1 MSIFENERTGRLAAY
16 VFRCK
21 VTKGRT
27 KTESIIKTL

>member
-1 MSIFENERTGRLAAY
+1 MIIFENETGRLAAY

-27 KTESIIKTL
+27 ETESIIKKL